1 MFWSVLISSLCS
13 LYDVAYLVKSMLQ
26 SFTACDVAAVILVQ
40 SWSVL
45 HPRQCLFSLQ
55 ADLPFCFRL
64 KSVDESFTACDVH
77 HSRWVPNNDH
87 QRPTVVFLCG
97 PHLQG
102 ALGVNCA
109 RHMANHGAKVV
120 VFAPS
125 FMRMNPALETELKL
139 LESTTAT
146 RTTSTKG
153 QGPGEKLLTLV
164 FFCLFACLLLFFLEE
179 GISEM
184 LQILMASIELCIFI
198 CLVTL
203 T

>member
-1 MFWSVLISSLCS
+1 M
-13 LYDVAYLVKSMLQ
+13 
-26 SFTACDVAAVILVQ
+26 
-40 SWSVL
+40 
-45 HPRQCLFSLQ
+45 
-55 ADLPFCFRL
+55 
-64 KSVDESFTACDVH
+64 
-77 HSRWVPNNDH
+77 
-87 QRPTVVFLCG
+87 
-97 PHLQG
+97 
-102 ALGVNCA
+102 
-109 RHMANHGAKVV
+109 V

-184 LQILMASIELCIFI
+184 LQILMASIELCIFMSGDLD
-198 CLVTL
+198 LVYIKLYTFVL
-203 T
+203 FDPFSVTWE